1 MGNRYT
7 PTTLTN
13 RQMETIGLCERKLRT
28 ILFDRCNM
36 ESPNEVER
44 PIKLLKQ
51 IIVDLRALQIIV
63 SDEKARVD

>member
-1 MGNRYT
+1 
-7 PTTLTN
+7 
-13 RQMETIGLCERKLRT
+13 METIGLCERKLRT